1 MEKLIITAALTG
13 GMHGKE
19 ANPALPEQPGEI
31 IDAAVECFNAGAA
44 IVHLHARDVAG
55 RGVADPDIFR
65 EINEGIRARC
75 PLLVQDTTGDA
86 GIPVAQRINSLDAAP
101 DMASL
106 NMGTVVFFV
115 PGPGGVE
122 EVDFVNR
129 RSEIEAFARAMLERG
144 IKPEMEVYSPAMFGE
159 VDNLIARG
167 LIREPYYV
175 NFVMGVGGMG
185 GYPGTPRN
193 FITMIDHLPPG
204 AKFNVSGIGRTQLPM
219 AAMAILAGGHARV
232 GLEDNIYYKRGEL
245 ASCNAQLVERV
256 VRLARGLGREIA
268 SPGEAREILG
278 IDGEQR

>member
-1 MEKLIITAALTG
+1 MEKLIITATLTG

-31 IDAAVECFNAGAA
+31 IEAAVECWNAGAA
-44 IVHLHARDVAG
+44 IVHLHARDASG
-55 RGVADPDIFR
+55 RGIADPQIFG
-65 EINEGIRARC
+65 EINQGIRGRC
-75 PLLVQDTTGDA
+75 PLVVQDTTGDA
-86 GIPVAQRINSLDAAP
+86 GIPVARRILSLDASP

-115 PGPGGVE
+115 PGPEGVE

-159 VDNLIARG
+159 VENLIEKG
-167 LIREPYYV
+167 LVREPYYV

-193 FITMIDHLPPG
+193 LITMVDHLPRG
-204 AKFNVSGIGRTQLPM
+204 AKFNVSGIGRAQLPM
-219 AAMAILAGGHARV
+219 SAMAILLGGHARV
-232 GLEDNIYYKRGEL
+232 GLEDNIYYRRGEL
-245 ASCNAQLVERV
+245 ASSNAQLVERA
-256 VRLARGLGREIA
+256 VRLAGELGREIA
-268 SPGEAREILG
+268 SPAEARTILG
-278 IDGEQR
+278 L